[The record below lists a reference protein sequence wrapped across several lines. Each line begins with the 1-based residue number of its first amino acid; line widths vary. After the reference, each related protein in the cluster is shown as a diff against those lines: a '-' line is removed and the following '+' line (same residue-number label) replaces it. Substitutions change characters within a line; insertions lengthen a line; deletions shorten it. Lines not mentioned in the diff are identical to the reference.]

1 MKKSSK
7 GGFALN
13 GKAKPAQFTE
23 RQKGQNETGFK
34 QKTAKQV
41 TAAMQGGP
49 MPSGKGEDKW
59 NESPRADARKQFGN
73 VPGKAVF

>member
-1 MKKSSK
+1 MKKSS
-7 GGFALN
+7 GGFAKT

-23 RQKGQNETGFK
+23 RQKGRNETGFK
-34 QKTAKQV
+34 QKTEKQV
-41 TAAMQGGP
+41 TAAMQGTS
-49 MPSGKGEDKW
+49 MPSSKGEDKW